1 MTQNGK
7 KNRLSMLI
15 IFALSVI
22 PFMIAWM
29 LKGNPLFIEGRVNKG
44 QLIEPV
50 ITSDRSDLVGIDS
63 FSADNIKELQGHW
76 IMLNMVAGDDC
87 DALCREAIYKTKQLL
102 LMMNKDLTRIRR
114 AVLFFGAVNPNKI
127 QSWLHD
133 DKVLLRTKPSEGL
146 VKKLLERQ
154 RGLNSDGALLL
165 MDPLGNI
172 MMQYPPG
179 FDPYKV
185 KSDLSHLL
193 RISQIG

>member
-1 MTQNGK
+1 
-7 KNRLSMLI
+7 MLI
-15 IFALSVI
+15 IFAISVV
-22 PFMIAWM
+22 PFMIAWV
-29 LKGNPLFIEGRVNKG
+29 LKGNPLFIEGRINKG

-50 ITSDRSDLVGIDS
+50 ITTERGDLVGIDP

-87 DALCREAIYKTKQLL
+87 DPPCREAIYKTKQLL

-114 AVLFFGAVNPNKI
+114 TVLFFGAVNPDKI

-133 DKVLLRTKPSEGL
+133 DKVLLRTKPSENL

-172 MMQYPPG
+172 MMHYPPG